1 MDADINTLY
10 KSDYYQVLD
19 FKCKCIDCNSSS
31 PEYASNFCI
40 SFIRK
45 GNFLFNVFR
54 NSLDSH
60 TGRMLLTKPG
70 YEHTVTH
77 THTIPDECTILEF
90 THEFYEHLFE
100 HYSASPIDFLG
111 NNDIHSL
118 ILKTS
123 VETEYLHHEI
133 FRHCK
138 KHKVSRLTLDM
149 LVMELVHLVMKNLS
163 NIDDIKRIKD
173 VLKKNHLNT
182 IEQAKAYLVS
192 NFTESISLKEIADH
206 CCISVFHFSRIFKIF
221 TSYSPNNF
229 LVNLRLKH
237 AEVLLKNTT
246 LPITEICFSSGFN
259 SLEYFS
265 AVFSQKYSVSPSKFR
280 TNKVFSYLPD
290 LI

>member
-10 KSDYYQVLD
+10 ESDCYRILD
-19 FKCKCIDCNSSS
+19 FRCRCIDCNTSA

-60 TGRMLLTKPG
+60 TGRILITKPG

-77 THTIPDECTILEF
+77 THTIPDECTIFEF
-90 THEFYEHLFE
+90 TPAFYEHLFE
-100 HYSASPIDFLG
+100 YYSTSQIDFLG
-111 NNDIHSL
+111 NNDMHSI

-123 VETEYLHHEI
+123 VETEYLHHVI
-133 FRHCK
+133 LLHCL
-138 KHKVSRLTLDM
+138 KHKVSRLELDI
-149 LVMELVHLVMKNLS
+149 LVMELVHLVMGNLS
-163 NIDDIKRIKD
+163 NTDETKRIKD

-182 IEQAKAYLVS
+182 IERAKAYLVS
-192 NFTESISLKEIADH
+192 NFTENISLREIADH
-206 CCISVFHFSRIFKIF
+206 CCISVFHFSRIFKTF
-221 TSYSPNNF
+221 TSYSPNKF
-229 LVNLRLKH
+229 LINLRLKN
-237 AEVLLKNTT
+237 AEVLLKNTM

-265 AVFSQKYSVSPSKFR
+265 AAFVQKYGVSPSKFR
-280 TNKVFSYLPD
+280 ANKVLNYLPD
-290 LI
+290 LK